1 MHRFFIPSDR
11 CKPPDL
17 FLTGREAHHA
27 LHVLRLRVS
36 DSITVLDGAGHEFLC
51 EIQKLDRD
59 KATLNIIEKR
69 DLAASPCRLTLLQAL
84 PKGKLMDSIV
94 QKATELAAFR
104 IVPLVT
110 ERVIL
115 RPDKKDAVRKT
126 EKWRTIAIESIKQ
139 CGSPWLPQIEEP
151 VSPEEFLAR
160 NEPFELPLLASLEG
174 DAAHAR
180 NYFQNFQGKHG
191 RSPNSICI
199 WVGPEGDFAPKEIE
213 AIKNGGAL
221 PITLGPHVL
230 RTETAAIYGLSILN
244 YELQT
249 SRVNS

>member
-1 MHRFFIPSDR
+1 MHRFFIPPDQ

-27 LHVLRLRVS
+27 LHVLRLRAG
-36 DSITVLDGAGHEFLC
+36 DSIAVLDGAGHEFLC
-51 EIQKLDRD
+51 KIQRFDRD
-59 KATLNIIEKR
+59 KASLNIVEKR
-69 DLAASPCRLTLLQAL
+69 DLPSSVCRVTLLQAL

-94 QKATELAAFR
+94 QKATELAIFR
-104 IVPLVT
+104 VVPLIT
-110 ERVIL
+110 ERVAL
-115 RPDKKDAVRKT
+115 RPNKKDAARKT
-126 EKWRTIAIESIKQ
+126 EKWRTIAVESIKQ
-139 CGSPWLPQIEEP
+139 CGSPWLPDIEEP

-160 NEPFELPLLASLEG
+160 KASFDLPLLASLQN

-180 NYFQNFQGKHG
+180 KYFQDFQAKHG
-191 RSPNSICI
+191 RLPNSICV
-199 WVGPEGDFAPKEIE
+199 WVGPEGDFTPKEIE
-213 AIKNGGAL
+213 AIKNSGAL

-230 RTETAAIYGLSILN
+230 RTETAAIYCLSILN